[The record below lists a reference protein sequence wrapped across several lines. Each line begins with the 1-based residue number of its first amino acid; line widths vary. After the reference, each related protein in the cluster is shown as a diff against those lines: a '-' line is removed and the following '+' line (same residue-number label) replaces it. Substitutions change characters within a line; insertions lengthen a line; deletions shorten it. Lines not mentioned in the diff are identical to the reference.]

1 MEKATQI
8 TDQLEKEVENAS
20 KNPFASK
27 LMSPLRLFL
36 VWMKLNNQRMADLE
50 RQFSERLQHGE

>member
-8 TDQLEKEVENAS
+8 TDQLEKEVESAS

-27 LMSPLRLFL
+27 LMYPLRLFL